1 MLAGAMT
8 SSCNT
13 IHDPM
18 PSDVPESQPA
28 RDFAGRPDWMSA
40 LTAWDAA
47 GIPSAEAILVSRQ
60 HSSPR
65 LPGARLVVNAEGAF
79 AGSVSMGCVENDLR
93 AHLAALLADPDASPR
108 LVRYGASFDPLLEVG
123 LSCGGEIAI
132 WLRRHDPASAAW
144 QALLAAENTQKIL
157 VWTRLGPGPGPD
169 QGLWTPGAP
178 SPSPADPGLADV
190 LLDVWTRSEVRR
202 HRPASPDL
210 PAYFLEVRAPAP
222 LLILVGASPI
232 AVALARFAPDCGWR
246 TALVDPRTDYARAD
260 LFPPST
266 QVIHQWPDEAIPR
279 LAAPWTA
286 IVLLAHD
293 EKLDLPAL
301 RAALTLEPPPAYIG
315 LLGSAH
321 TRDSRYDRLRET
333 DPQLATPDHLARIT
347 SPVGIKSLGGTD
359 PAEIAI
365 SVLAQMI
372 AIRHARPLPR

>member
-1 MLAGAMT
+1 
-8 SSCNT
+8 
-13 IHDPM
+13 M
-18 PSDVPESQPA
+18 PLDTPSA
-28 RDFAGRPDWMSA
+28 RDSDGRPDWMSA
-40 LTAWDAA
+40 LAEWDAA

-93 AHLAALLADPDASPR
+93 AHLAALLANPAAPPR

-132 WLRRHDPASAAW
+132 WLRRHDPAASAWKAM
-144 QALLAAENTQKIL
+144 LAAENTQKML
-157 VWTRLGPGPGPD
+157 LWTRLGPGPGPD
-169 QGLWTPGAP
+169 QGLWTPGEP
-178 SPSPADPGLADV
+178 SPSPSDPDLPAA

-202 HRPASPDL
+202 HKPASPDL

-232 AVALARFAPDCGWR
+232 AVALARFAPECGWR
-246 TALVDPRTDYARAD
+246 TALVDPRTDYARAN
-260 LFPPST
+260 LFPPAT
-266 QVIHQWPDEAIPR
+266 HVIHDWPDEAIPR
-279 LAAPWTA
+279 LVLPPPAPA
-286 IVLLAHD
+286 LYIVLLAHD

-301 RAALTLEPPPAYIG
+301 RAALSLEPAPAYVG

-333 DPQLATPDHLARIT
+333 DPQLATPERLARIT